1 MKLCR
6 CENGHFYDM
15 DKFESCPHCSSY
27 EGLSLIAYNEKND
40 YLKHNTILEERYL
53 IKKVIGL
60 GGFGI
65 TYKGIDLIT
74 HNNIA
79 IKEYYPAN
87 LVARDIGCNEIFIID
102 NSIDFFKRG
111 LRSFLL
117 EANRLKS
124 FNDIPGVVKIF
135 DCFEE
140 NNTGYIIMEFI
151 EGTSLNEIIKV
162 NGKLSYNIAKN
173 LISNILRTMNL
184 VHSRNIIHCDLTPN
198 NIIVTKDGKVKVL
211 DFGAQRIKVNE
222 KTTCPIMVSASYAA
236 PEQYSSNGQVGD
248 WTDVY
253 AIASIFYYMITNI
266 KVSDSIER
274 LSKDQLENPSVY
286 CNDISLKDA
295 AAIMHA
301 LALQIEDR
309 TKEVKIFA
317 EELGIDLTNL
327 KEIRL
332 DEELFLSNKEFERK
346 IEKERKSNFID
357 RIDKNAKK
365 GVLCDFGIDINKIC
379 DVDIEKIPQ
388 EKQAFN
394 MLLNQFKAL
403 DEEHRETLAE
413 LNSIKRQTE
422 SRKFAAIIITIAG
435 IITSI
440 GISVYSDSVFAG
452 SATFAAGVIMT
463 ALGLYM
469 TYKKIE

>member
-1 MKLCR
+1 M
-6 CENGHFYDM
+6 
-15 DKFESCPHCSSY
+15 
-27 EGLSLIAYNEKND
+27 
-40 YLKHNTILEERYL
+40 
-53 IKKVIGL
+53 
-60 GGFGI
+60 
-65 TYKGIDLIT
+65 
-74 HNNIA
+74 
-79 IKEYYPAN
+79 
-87 LVARDIGCNEIFIID
+87 
-102 NSIDFFKRG
+102 IDFGEQR
-111 LRSFLL
+111 
-117 EANRLKS
+117 N
-124 FNDIPGVVKIF
+124 
-135 DCFEE
+135 
-140 NNTGYIIMEFI
+140 
-151 EGTSLNEIIKV
+151 KV
-162 NGKLSYNIAKN
+162 NTN
-173 LISNILRTMNL
+173 
-184 VHSRNIIHCDLTPN
+184 
-198 NIIVTKDGKVKVL
+198 
-211 DFGAQRIKVNE
+211 
-222 KTTCPIMVSASYAA
+222 TTCPIMISASYAA

-266 KVSDSIER
+266 KISDSIER
-274 LSKDQLENPSVY
+274 LSKDQLENPTLY
-286 CNDISLKDA
+286 CDDISQKDA

-301 LALQIEDR
+301 LVPQIEDR
-309 TKEVKIFA
+309 TKEVKTFA

-327 KEIRL
+327 KKIRL

-365 GVLCDFGIDINKIC
+365 GVLFDCGIDINKIC

-403 DEEHRETLAE
+403 DEEHRETLSE
-413 LNSIKRQTE
+413 LNNIKRQTE

-440 GISVYSDSVFAG
+440 GISVFSDSIFAG
-452 SATFAAGVIMT
+452 SATFCAGVIMT